1 MLLLC
6 AWLLLVLL
14 LAACQFSHSQTE
26 VKRMFVVGALGITS
40 DRHTHTPTHAH
51 MLTLRTH
58 YQLTLAQINE
68 ILFAFVV
75 HQAVETQ

>member
-1 MLLLC
+1 
-6 AWLLLVLL
+6 
-14 LAACQFSHSQTE
+14 
-26 VKRMFVVGALGITS
+26 MFVVGALGITS